1 ARHRPEVP
9 PARRAGGGPIGGGT
23 GTPAGGAPEPPA
35 SAAVLA
41 HRTRHVLRHEPVGSG
56 AVPGQRQADRPRPAR
71 RGTRRSARQGRLPGE
86 GGLMLEVKELRSGY
100 GKGGVLHGIDL
111 KVEERQAVAL
121 LGRNGMGKTT
131 LIRSI
136 CGLEPPTVT
145 GGTVTLAGEGIL
157 GLSNYEIAR
166 RGLALVPQGRRVFG
180 TLTVEENL
188 RIGHRPT
195 DGGWDLGK
203 VYELFPRL
211 GERRN
216 QPSGVLSG
224 GKQQRRAIGRA
235 LQTNPLLVL
244 EDGPSGVLAAWLR
257 DDVREPLVALQ

>member
-1 ARHRPEVP
+1 
-9 PARRAGGGPIGGGT
+9 
-23 GTPAGGAPEPPA
+23 
-35 SAAVLA
+35 
-41 HRTRHVLRHEPVGSG
+41 
-56 AVPGQRQADRPRPAR
+56 
-71 RGTRRSARQGRLPGE
+71 
-86 GGLMLEVKELRSGY
+86 MLEVKELRSGY
-100 GKGGVLHGIDL
+100 GKGVVLHGIDL

-211 GERRN
+211 AERRN

-224 GKQQRRAIGRA
+224 GEQQMLAIGRA
-235 LQTNPLLVL
+235 LMTNPLVVL
-244 EDGPSGVLAAWLR
+244 MDEPSEGLAPAIRDVVRDTLIALKEDGQTI
-257 DDVREPLVALQ
+257 LVAEQNVDLALDVAVRLAVIGESGRIEWEGDPAELRNDPVLMNDLVGL

>member
-1 ARHRPEVP
+1 
-9 PARRAGGGPIGGGT
+9 
-23 GTPAGGAPEPPA
+23 
-35 SAAVLA
+35 
-41 HRTRHVLRHEPVGSG
+41 
-56 AVPGQRQADRPRPAR
+56 
-71 RGTRRSARQGRLPGE
+71 
-86 GGLMLEVKELRSGY
+86 MLEVKELRSGY
-100 GKGGVLHGIDL
+100 GKGVVLHGIDL

-211 GERRN
+211 AERRN

-224 GKQQRRAIGRA
+224 GEQQMLAIGRA
-235 LQTNPLLVL
+235 LMTNPLVVL
-244 EDGPSGVLAAWLR
+244 MDEPSEGLAPAIRDVVRDTLIALKEDGQTI
-257 DDVREPLVALQ
+257 LVAEQNVDLALDVADRLAVIGESGRIAWEGDPAELRNDPVLMNDLVGL

>member
-1 ARHRPEVP
+1 
-9 PARRAGGGPIGGGT
+9 
-23 GTPAGGAPEPPA
+23 
-35 SAAVLA
+35 
-41 HRTRHVLRHEPVGSG
+41 
-56 AVPGQRQADRPRPAR
+56 
-71 RGTRRSARQGRLPGE
+71 
-86 GGLMLEVKELRSGY
+86 MLEVKELRSGY
-100 GKGGVLHGIDL
+100 GKGVVLHGIDL

-211 GERRN
+211 AERRN

-224 GKQQRRAIGRA
+224 GEQQMLAIGRA
-235 LQTNPLLVL
+235 LMTNPLVVL
-244 EDGPSGVLAAWLR
+244 MDEPSEGLAPAIRDVVRDTLIALKEDGQTI
-257 DDVREPLVALQ
+257 LVAEQNVDLALDVADRLVVIGESGRIEWEGDPAELRNDPVLMNDLVGL

>member
-1 ARHRPEVP
+1 
-9 PARRAGGGPIGGGT
+9 
-23 GTPAGGAPEPPA
+23 
-35 SAAVLA
+35 
-41 HRTRHVLRHEPVGSG
+41 
-56 AVPGQRQADRPRPAR
+56 
-71 RGTRRSARQGRLPGE
+71 
-86 GGLMLEVKELRSGY
+86 MLEVKGLRSGY
-100 GKGGVLHGIDL
+100 GKGVVLHGIDL

-145 GGTVTLAGEGIL
+145 GGTVTLAGEGIV

-211 GERRN
+211 AERRN

-224 GKQQRRAIGRA
+224 GRAADAGDRKGA
-235 LQTNPLLVL
+235 HDQ
-244 EDGPSGVLAAWLR
+244 
-257 DDVREPLVALQ
+257 PLVWS